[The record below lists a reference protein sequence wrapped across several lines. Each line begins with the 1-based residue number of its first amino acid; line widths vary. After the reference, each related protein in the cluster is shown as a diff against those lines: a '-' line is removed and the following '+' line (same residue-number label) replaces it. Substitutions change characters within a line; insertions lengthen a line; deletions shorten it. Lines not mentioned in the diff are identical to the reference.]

1 MSIRSK
7 SVLTSVLIVAFLV
20 AAQTAAALSVSGS
33 TTVLPFGA
41 QCAEEF
47 NAMQDDVDV
56 SVTGGGS
63 GVGIK
68 NIAEGISDIAMASRQ
83 VKDSEKEAYPD
94 EEFVESPI
102 SHDAV
107 CIAVS
112 KAVYDAGVTGLS
124 QEDVMAIY
132 NGEIT
137 NWADLG
143 GEDEEIYVL
152 AREVGSGTRD
162 TFNEMVMGS
171 TEAETAGVKTNVGSN
186 AEMKSAITG
195 SDKAIGYL
203 GLNYVQDGD
212 LGVVAYEGVEPST
225 ETIKDGFYPL
235 ARELYMYTYGE
246 PSEDA
251 QTFLDF
257 VTGEDGQAIA
267 EELGFVSINN

>member
-1 MSIRSK
+1 MS
-7 SVLTSVLIVAFLV
+7 LTSKTAIASLLMVAFF
-20 AAQTAAALSVSGS
+20 AAAGSAAALSVSGS

-47 NAMQDDVDV
+47 NAMQSEIEV

-68 NIAEGISDIAMASRQ
+68 NVAEGISDVAMASRP

-94 EEFVESPI
+94 EEFVETLI
-102 SHDAV
+102 AYDAV

-112 KAVYDAGVTGLS
+112 AAIYDAGVTELS

-143 GEDEEIYVL
+143 GEDAEIYVL
-152 AREVGSGTRD
+152 GREVGSGTRD

-171 TEAETAGVKTNVGSN
+171 AEAETPGVTTNHGSN
-186 AEMKSAITG
+186 AEVKTAITE
-195 SDKAIGYL
+195 SDSAIGYL
-203 GLNYVQDGD
+203 GLNYVLDGD
-212 LGVVAYEGVEPST
+212 LGVIAYEGVEPT
-225 ETIKDGFYPL
+225 AETVTDGSYPL
-235 ARELYMYTYGE
+235 ARELFMVTYGE
-246 PSEDA
+246 PSEEA

-257 VTGEDGQAIA
+257 VIGEDGQAIA
-267 EELGFVSINN
+267 GELGFVSIN

>member
-1 MSIRSK
+1 MSIKSK
-7 SVLTSVLIVAFLV
+7 SVLASVLLVAFL
-20 AAQTAAALSVSGS
+20 TAAASAASLSVSGS

-41 QCAEEF
+41 LAAEEF
-47 NAMQDDVDV
+47 NSMQSDIEV

-68 NIAEGISDIAMASRQ
+68 NIAEGISDIAMASRA

-94 EEFVESPI
+94 EEFFETLVAY
-102 SHDAV
+102 DAV

-112 KAVYDAGVTGLS
+112 QAVYDSGVTSLS
-124 QEDVMAIY
+124 EEDVQAIY
-132 NGEIT
+132 NSEIT

-143 GEDEEIYVL
+143 GEDEDIYVL
-152 AREVGSGTRD
+152 GREVGSGTRD

-171 TEAETAGVKTNVGSN
+171 TEAETPGVTTYCGSN
-186 AEMKSAITG
+186 AEVKTAITG

-212 LGVVAYEGVEPST
+212 LVAVAYEGVAPSA
-225 ETIKDGFYPL
+225 ETVKDGSYPL
-235 ARELYMYTYGE
+235 ARELYMVTYGE

-251 QTFLDF
+251 STFLDF

-267 EELGFVSINN
+267 EELGFVSIN

>member
-7 SVLTSVLIVAFLV
+7 SVLASVLIVAFLV

-47 NAMQDDVDV
+47 NSMQSDVEV

-68 NIAEGISDIAMASRQ
+68 NVAEGISDIAMASRK

-94 EEFVESPI
+94 EEFVETPI
-102 SHDAV
+102 AHDAV
-107 CIAVS
+107 CIAMS
-112 KAVYDAGVTGLS
+112 KAVYDAGVKDLS

-143 GEDEEIYVL
+143 GDDEEIYVL

-171 TEAETAGVKTNVGSN
+171 IEAETEGVRTNVGSN
-186 AEMKSAITG
+186 AEMKTAITN

-203 GLNYVQDGD
+203 GLNYVQDGE

-225 ETIKDGFYPL
+225 ETIKDGSYSL

-251 QTFLDF
+251 SAFLDF

-267 EELGFVSINN
+267 EELGFVSIN

>member
-47 NAMQDDVDV
+47 NAIQSDIEV
-56 SVTGGGS
+56 SVTGGGT

-68 NIAEGISDIAMASRQ
+68 NIAEGISDIAMASRK

-94 EEFVESPI
+94 EEFVETPI
-102 SHDAV
+102 AHDAV

-112 KAVYDAGVTGLS
+112 KAVYDAGVTDLS

-143 GEDEEIYVL
+143 GDDEEIYVL

-186 AEMKSAITG
+186 AEMKTAITG

-203 GLNYVQDGD
+203 GLNYVLDGD

-225 ETIKDGFYPL
+225 ETIKDKSYPL

-251 QTFLDF
+251 QAFLDF
-257 VTGEDGQAIA
+257 VTGRDGQAIA
-267 EELGFVSINN
+267 EELGFVSIN

>member
-1 MSIRSK
+1 MSITSK
-7 SVLTSVLIVAFLV
+7 AVIAGVLMVALF
-20 AAQTAAALSVSGS
+20 AAAGSAAALSVSGS

-47 NAMQDDVDV
+47 NEMQSDIEV

-68 NIAEGISDIAMASRQ
+68 NVAEDISDLAMASRP

-94 EEFVESPI
+94 EEFVETLI
-102 SHDAV
+102 AYDAV

-112 KAVYDAGVTGLS
+112 AAVYDSGVTELS

-143 GEDEEIYVL
+143 GDDAEIYVL
-152 AREVGSGTRD
+152 GREVGSGTRD

-171 TEAETAGVKTNVGSN
+171 AEAETPGVTTFHGSN
-186 AEMKSAITG
+186 AEVKTAITS
-195 SDKAIGYL
+195 SDSAIGYL
-203 GLNYVQDGD
+203 GLNYVLDGD
-212 LGVVAYEGVEPST
+212 LGVIAYEGVEPSS
-225 ETIKDGFYPL
+225 ETVKDMSYPL
-235 ARELYMYTYGE
+235 ARELYMVTYGE
-246 PSEDA
+246 PSEEA

-267 EELGFVSINN
+267 EELGFVSIN